1 MGLNFRMW
9 GGTVWLLFS
18 LAVSLA
24 VEDCTHGVCFQ
35 AKKSFKLKNP
45 TEDQSALPHSLTCQ
59 AQVDTKD
66 LIAACLPGI
75 KPKFVANSFQG
86 CGSGLKKVCK
96 HAKRGWLMNTSDKQ
110 TVPNEEYLLASLKG
124 LEGAEEAVKKCLKV
138 EEEYDYYYYD
148 YAYYDEYDYLEELD
162 GAVGRVKRSPGGKNE
177 AKGKGSGG
185 VGKGNGKGK
194 PEKGNNKGNP
204 KKRNNKRKPKK
215 RNNQG
220 KPKKG
225 KEGKNKEQGKGGKQ
239 KKRSNNG
246 KQKKINN
253 KRKPKKRNNQGKP
266 KKDKEGKD
274 KGKGKGGNKKETN
287 ETSEKGKGAR
297 IYTNKNP
304 KNDAAKKAND
314 AKIKKSL
321 EKLGLAS
328 LPSKSSLDKLD
339 CIYKE
344 VSSLLVKCG
353 KAKLERP

>member
-59 AQVDTKD
+59 AEVYTKD

-110 TVPNEEYLLASLKG
+110 TVPNEDYLLASLKG

-148 YAYYDEYDYLEELD
+148 YAYYDEYDSLEELD
-162 GAVGRVKRSPGGKNE
+162 DAVGRVRRSPGGKNE

-185 VGKGNGKGK
+185 VGKGKPEKGNNKEKPMKRKQKKEKKQKKGK
-194 PEKGNNKGNP
+194 PEKGNNKEKP
-204 KKRNNKRKPKK
+204 MKR
-215 RNNQG
+215 
-220 KPKKG
+220 
-225 KEGKNKEQGKGGKQ
+225 KQ
-239 KKRSNNG
+239 KKQK
-246 KQKKINN
+246 KQKK
-253 KRKPKKRNNQGKP
+253 
-266 KKDKEGKD
+266 E
-274 KGKGKGGNKKETN
+274 
-287 ETSEKGKGAR
+287 
-297 IYTNKNP
+297 
-304 KNDAAKKAND
+304 
-314 AKIKKSL
+314 
-321 EKLGLAS
+321 
-328 LPSKSSLDKLD
+328 
-339 CIYKE
+339 
-344 VSSLLVKCG
+344 
-353 KAKLERP
+353 